1 MQTLREFCLLFCLP
15 VSQFQEN
22 CKNNIVYC
30 FEYLWMLSEQSV
42 KASEVATAQNDLQNW
57 KIWKNPC
64 MEKYLDYLDL
74 SWILVKK

>member
-1 MQTLREFCLLFCLP
+1 
-15 VSQFQEN
+15 
-22 CKNNIVYC
+22 
-30 FEYLWMLSEQSV
+30 MLSEQSV